1 MRRALPVVFVLSLA
15 GCASTA
21 PPAAPAPAA
30 PAPGNVQRASANIVG
45 ASGSLVSGRLM
56 LEAMAGGVHV
66 HGDLGG
72 LAPNSTHGFHV
83 HETGDCSAADAASA
97 GGHYNPTNSAH
108 GRAEA
113 PVHHAGDIDNIVAD
127 ASGVAHVNAHLAGVT
142 LGGDNAIVG
151 RALVVHAAPDDYQTQ
166 PSGNSG
172 ARIGCGVIAAQP

>member
-21 PPAAPAPAA
+21 PPPAPAPAA
-30 PAPGNVQRASANIVG
+30 PAPGSVQRASANIAG

-97 GGHYNPTNSAH
+97 GGWRPA
-108 GRAEA
+108 
-113 PVHHAGDIDNIVAD
+113 
-127 ASGVAHVNAHLAGVT
+127 
-142 LGGDNAIVG
+142 
-151 RALVVHAAPDDYQTQ
+151 
-166 PSGNSG
+166 
-172 ARIGCGVIAAQP
+172 CG